1 MAVEPEILLPGDADP
16 ALPLDDL
23 ELDRVERRLER
34 LATMLDS
41 AFAIPGTGIR
51 FGADSLIG
59 LFPGIGDAVTLGL
72 SGYLILEA
80 RRLGAPPSMLRR
92 MTTNVAFDAL
102 VGAVPLLGDAFD
114 LFFKANKRNMALLRT
129 HIAALRAERAQVV
142 APAQNRGTF
151 R

>member
-1 MAVEPEILLPGDADP
+1 MTVEPEILLPGETGP
-16 ALPLDDL
+16 AIALDDL
-23 ELDRVERRLER
+23 ELDRVERRMER

-41 AFAIPGTGIR
+41 AFVVPGTGIR

-59 LFPGIGDAVTLGL
+59 LFPGIGDAITLGL

-92 MTTNVAFDAL
+92 MTTNVAFDA
-102 VGAVPLLGDAFD
+102 VIGAVPLLGDAFD

-129 HIAALRAERAQVV
+129 HIAALRAERARVV
-142 APAQNRGTF
+142 PPHQNRGAF